1 MSATRQPGSAATS
14 PGGGTRGA
22 PGGGTRSAPQDEN
35 GGGGGDAFAAQV
47 DGVLAVKH
55 ETKRRQV
62 PGGEGFAR
70 CLKQDISAPLQAA
83 LGQSVVR
90 GLVCGFGHGRILNR
104 RNVDVDRSN
113 IGAVAG
119 PASTS

>member
-1 MSATRQPGSAATS
+1 VRAVLLIEASKQVC
-14 PGGGTRGA
+14 
-22 PGGGTRSAPQDEN
+22 
-35 GGGGGDAFAAQV
+35 QV
-47 DGVLAVKH
+47 DGVLAVEH
-55 ETKRRQV
+55 ETQRRQV

-70 CLKQDISAPLQAA
+70 CLQQDISALLQAA

-90 GLVCGFGHGRILNR
+90 GLVCGFGHGRILDR
-104 RNVDVDRSN
+104 RGVGVGRSN

>member
-1 MSATRQPGSAATS
+1 VATLTIVDGSNSASTPAARDSASS
-14 PGGGTRGA
+14 PRLCVLLIEA
-22 PGGGTRSAPQDEN
+22 SKQVC
-35 GGGGGDAFAAQV
+35 QV
-47 DGVLAVKH
+47 DGVLAVEH
-55 ETKRRQV
+55 ETQRRQF

-70 CLKQDISAPLQAA
+70 CLQQDISALLQAA

-90 GLVCGFGHGRILNR
+90 GLVCGFGHGRILDR
-104 RNVDVDRSN
+104 RGVGVGRSN